1 MEKKTLQEK
10 INVHESDHAAKD
22 GITEDDGRNNVA
34 DDPARNNK
42 KPGDHENA
50 KPQGRSF
57 VRKWTLLIIA
67 GAILA
72 VSGLGIKFGPG
83 FLKMGDSE
91 IFVNA
96 DIHDANLSEEA
107 LSPFFIP
114 PGRGNPEGAIR
125 IDLSVVWDGL
135 ASVRYRKRELQV
147 RSVLYSQLAKIA
159 EENDDLS
166 SRVSFLENRIS
177 AVFRESL
184 GAGTLVVRVKE
195 IRYI

>member
-1 MEKKTLQEK
+1 MEKKILQEK
-10 INVHESDHAAKD
+10 INMHESNHAAKD

-34 DDPARNNK
+34 DDPVRNNK
-42 KPGDHENA
+42 KPGAPENA
-50 KPQGRSF
+50 KPQGRSLIK
-57 VRKWTLLIIA
+57 KWTLLMIA
-67 GAILA
+67 GTILA

-83 FLKMGDSE
+83 LLKMSDSE
-91 IFVNA
+91 ILVNVDINDA
-96 DIHDANLSEEA
+96 DLSEEA

-177 AVFRESL
+177 SVFRESL
-184 GAGTLVVRVKE
+184 GAGTIVVKVKE